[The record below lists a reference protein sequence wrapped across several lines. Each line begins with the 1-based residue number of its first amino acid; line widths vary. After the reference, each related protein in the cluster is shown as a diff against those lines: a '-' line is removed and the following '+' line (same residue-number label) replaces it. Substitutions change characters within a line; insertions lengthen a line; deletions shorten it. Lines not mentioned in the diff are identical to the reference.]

1 MGTFKVTFLILIKM
15 EELNGV
21 TIYWLISLGLFIGFI
36 IDILMIKQGIGMIG
50 NLIWGAIGAIIFGVT
65 AIQLNLFGPL
75 IFASLGAVSFLFLIN
90 VFSFFA
96 SDQVDAKAI

>member
-1 MGTFKVTFLILIKM
+1 M

-36 IDILMIKQGIGMIG
+36 IDILMIKQGIGMIW

-75 IFASLGAVSFLFLIN
+75 IFASLGSVSFLFLIN